1 MRAGRFGSFEKQA
14 EAVVSSERM
23 GCLSLWV
30 EVSWVQQLE
39 VIELPTGCW
48 CLLVVP
54 VAEAVVAA
62 AAAAAADR
70 RNHSRAVVGH
80 KDCCFGRLFAVV
92 ASCFVEV
99 RTVGNQIGRS
109 PSVDLGIHLH
119 SHSESRSAEA
129 ERTGCSKS
137 LCSEAA
143 AAAAAVAVVAGSGSR
158 TSPQQAVAG
167 SLGCSQLAVAETAQE
182 CHRTVM
188 LRCSLRADV
197 HEMLPPPYS
206 I

>member
-1 MRAGRFGSFEKQA
+1 MEVVASFE
-14 EAVVSSERM
+14 RM
-23 GCLSLWV
+23 DYWSLWA

-39 VIELPTGCW
+39 VIDLPTGCW

-54 VAEAVVAA
+54 VAEAAVAAA

-80 KDCCFGRLFAVV
+80 KGCCFGRLFAVV

-99 RTVGNQIGRS
+99 RTVGSQIGRS

-129 ERTGCSKS
+129 ERTGCSKN

-143 AAAAAVAVVAGSGSR
+143 AAVAAVVVVAAGSDSR
-158 TSPQQAVAG
+158 TSPQQAVAD
-167 SLGCSQLAVAETAQE
+167 SLGCSQLAVVEMARE

-188 LRCSLRADV
+188 LRCSLRAGV